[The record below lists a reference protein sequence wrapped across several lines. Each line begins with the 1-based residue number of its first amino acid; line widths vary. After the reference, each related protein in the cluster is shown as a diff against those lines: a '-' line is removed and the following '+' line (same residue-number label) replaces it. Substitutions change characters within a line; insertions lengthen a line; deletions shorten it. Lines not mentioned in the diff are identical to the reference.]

1 VADAVK
7 DYDAADMFYSFCTDN
22 AINDLQSGKMI
33 VLAAG
38 HQIDFLTTR
47 KKFDKV
53 EELCDKLLVLDGDKA
68 LDNAKIGFMER
79 QILAIAKQGETTK
92 ALDKVDKLL
101 KAFDNPPEFMNLKA
115 LVQTEAG
122 KLDEAIKTYKE
133 AITTVEGMAQVT
145 KETKT
150 RFATQNRYRIS
161 GLHLENNQFDEAVK
175 ILEELKNENPDNPT
189 FYNDLGYL
197 LADHDKRLDDAEK
210 FVRKALELD
219 AAARKKLLD
228 EKKIDEA
235 TAKKATP
242 AYVDSMGWVLYKNKK
257 YAEAL
262 PLLVEASQDEDEGN
276 HIEIWDHVG
285 DCQLAMGK
293 KKEALETFQ
302 KALKLEDVSKKDTE
316 RRKKITEKIKK
327 LKSEL

>member
-1 VADAVK
+1 
-7 DYDAADMFYSFCTDN
+7 
-22 AINDLQSGKMI
+22 
-33 VLAAG
+33 
-38 HQIDFLTTR
+38 
-47 KKFDKV
+47 
-53 EELCDKLLVLDGDKA
+53 
-68 LDNAKIGFMER
+68 
-79 QILAIAKQGETTK
+79 
-92 ALDKVDKLL
+92 
-101 KAFDNPPEFMNLKA
+101 
-115 LVQTEAG
+115 
-122 KLDEAIKTYKE
+122 
-133 AITTVEGMAQVT
+133 
-145 KETKT
+145 
-150 RFATQNRYRIS
+150 
-161 GLHLENNQFDEAVK
+161 VK
-175 ILEELKNENPDNPT
+175 ILEELKDANPDNPT

-197 LADHDKRLDDAEK
+197 LADHDKRLEDAEK

-219 AAARKKLLD
+219 ATNRKKLLD

-235 TAKKATP
+235 MAKKATP

-262 PLLVEASQDEDEGN
+262 PLLIEASQDEDEGN